1 MAIQMRRGNE
11 NQFVASKMLSG
22 EVAVSVDRNILRVC
36 FASGTVKQVAL
47 TEDLT
52 TAISGLQTT
61 IEARLVPLENGASS
75 SSSALAALTTRV
87 GSAEAAI
94 TAQDGRLVVLETDG
108 TNIKARLTS
117 LEESNTL
124 LRANVTSLGTRL
136 TTLESAHTQTR
147 DLANSNNT
155 AIGNLRTQVGT
166 IQHDLTE
173 AANLANTNA
182 QAITNLTPR
191 VAATEQN
198 ITDFNNRLTRDEN
211 AISDIS
217 IRSLANKANIEAMD
231 SDLYKAQVAMG
242 ELSDEVAKKADRFE
256 VGEDGLLYVY
266 ANDELIAELGP
277 FAGGGGQGGGGGAV
291 NNAVL
296 TVRNTGWTITTI
308 SASENT
314 LTATFTW
321 SSLENEQPTGDGGLT
336 VYINGTSRI
345 SRSIQQGENTVNLS
359 SFIGNAIKNGKN
371 VIRMQIS
378 DSYGNLG
385 YLNLTVNLV
394 ALSIRSSFDNSIA
407 YTGGFSF
414 PYIMNG
420 EAEKTAYIEV
430 DGTVVATETSALSDR
445 QLTASIPAQTHG
457 THVIRAWCE
466 ADLGVGDPVVSNV
479 LKYEVI
485 CVATGNTTPIITSDF
500 TATEVE
506 QYTNLVIKYRV
517 YDPQNMNASVV
528 LKANGE
534 TVNTITVDRTEQ
546 TWSYRVDNS
555 GVLALSITCGVVVKT
570 FNLTVKKSSADIGA
584 VTEGLEL
591 FLTAANRSNGEANP
605 ATWTYNDISATMT
618 GFNFVTNGWVKDD
631 NGNTVLRVSG
641 DARVTIPF
649 MPFARDFRA
658 DGKTIEVEFA
668 TRNIKNYDTPII
680 SSWSGDRGLQVTSQ
694 YARLKSEQQEV
705 GRAFSDDEHI
715 RLTFVVE
722 KQSSSTRMVL
732 MYINGIPSGGVQYP
746 TTDDFSQITP
756 VGITIGTNDSTTDIY
771 CIRIYSHDL
780 TSSQVLGNMIADMQD
795 VEEMI
800 AAFTRNN
807 IYDLDGNVVISKLP
821 QTTPYMI
828 ISSDKLPTSKNDSD
842 KAIAAVEFVDPS
854 NSANNFTASN
864 VQFKVQGTSSAVYP
878 RLNFDSQYKG
888 GFTLYDGT
896 ESANYALN
904 ENVIPFNRFVLKKD
918 YASSEGAN
926 NVELVILHNELNPYT
941 RPEQIADSRVRN
953 GIWGRPIVVFWHNTA
968 TDKTIFFGKYNFN
981 LPKRAAGPYGYSGD
995 MESWEFEV
1003 NGTNLMLF
1011 KTDYFDM
1018 TMQTD
1023 AQTGTT
1029 KEAWKYSYEA
1039 RFPSDEWENIN
1050 KLQEFQSFVYSTYRE
1065 EATGNAL
1072 PSSVTYD
1079 GTTYTRDTAAYR
1091 LAKFRAEFPNY
1102 AELDSFIYYYMFTEV
1117 FLMVDSRAKNLFIG
1131 FAGSPTTGLTYID
1144 RKAVAE
1150 PYDMDTA
1157 LGIKC

>member
-1 MAIQMRRGNE
+1 MAIQNRRGNE
-11 NQFVASKMLSG
+11 ANFVASKLLPGEFAVSLDQNKLRICFLSG
-22 EVAVSVDRNILRVC
+22 V
-36 FASGTVKQVAL
+36 VKEIAL
-47 TEDLT
+47 TEDVT
-52 TAISGLQTT
+52 TAITNL
-61 IEARLVPLENGASS
+61 GASLTGRIATLETGQETS
-75 SSSALAALTTRV
+75 ATQISALVTRI
-87 GSAEAAI
+87 GNAETAI
-94 TAQDGRLVVLETDG
+94 TAHDGRLVVLETDN
-108 TNIKARLTS
+108 TSAKTRLAS
-117 LEESNTL
+117 IEESIRLINI
-124 LRANVTSLGTRL
+124 NEGSLGSRVSDLETSHRNL
-136 TTLESAHTQTR
+136 SAAFQAQAATLSSHGQSISQLSTKLDNTTAT
-147 DLANSNNT
+147 ANSNFTKVNNAMT
-155 AIGNLRTQVGT
+155 KLSTVENNVNAIDRDVSGLKNS
-166 IQHDLTE
+166 I
-173 AANLANTNA
+173 ALANDDLKIKFDKVV
-182 QAITNLTPR
+182 QG
-191 VAATEQN
+191 
-198 ITDFNNRLTRDEN
+198 DDGRL
-211 AISDIS
+211 
-217 IRSLANKANIEAMD
+217 
-231 SDLYKAQVAMG
+231 Y
-242 ELSDEVAKKADRFE
+242 F
-256 VGEDGLLYVY
+256 Y
-266 ANDELIAELGP
+266 ANEELIDTVGP
-277 FAGGGGQGGGGGAV
+277 FAGGSGGGQGGGGGAV

-308 SASENT
+308 SASESS

-321 SSLENEQPTGDGGLT
+321 SSLENDQPTGDGGLT

-457 THVIRAWCE
+457 AHVIRAWCE
-466 ADLGVGDPVVSNV
+466 ADLGVGEPVVSNV

-500 TATEVE
+500 TTTEVE

-517 YDPQNMNASVV
+517 YDPQNINASVV

-555 GVLALSITCGVVVKT
+555 GALALSITCGVVAKT

-591 FLTAANRSNGEANP
+591 YLTAANRSNGEANP
-605 ATWTYNDISATMT
+605 ATWSYEGINATLT

-722 KQSSSTRMVL
+722 KQSSGTRMVL

-828 ISSDKLPTSKNDSD
+828 IHSDKLPTSKDDSD
-842 KAIAAVEFVDPS
+842 KAIATVEFVDPS

-953 GIWGRPIVVFWHNTA
+953 GIWGRPIVAFWHNTT

-981 LPKRAAGPYGYSGD
+981 LPKRAAAPYGYSGD

-1050 KLQEFQSFVYSTYRE
+1050 KLQEFQSFVYSTYRD

-1079 GTTYTRDTAAYR
+1079 GTTYTKDTAEYR